1 MKSIKEHLMFILP
14 LLAVL
19 ISIQFV
25 VVFNRITHSYEEKL
39 KNSYSIL
46 VSSKKPLTTPFLR
59 TISDKIDSVVMLDK
73 NYIAKEVAN
82 GIDKNNL
89 EAILKE
95 MPHFYRIY
103 LTQYLTLEQLRNIE
117 SKLKKINGIISV
129 DIFAESYESRHA
141 MFALIKNSL
150 NIFVIILFIVSLLLI
165 VKQMEVWQ
173 LAHKKRMQIMEI
185 FGAPLMLRSGVLFK
199 MAIIDA
205 IIATLINLG
214 VFIYLQS
221 KTVALTGLKF
231 LENKNILFH
240 ISDIFMWMI
249 VSLIIVIISVLFVA
263 FKSSEV
269 IES

>member
-1 MKSIKEHLMFILP
+1 MKSIKDHLMFILP

-46 VSSKKPLTTPFLR
+46 VSSKKPLTTPLLR
-59 TISDKIDSVVMLDK
+59 SVNETIDSVVALDK

-82 GIDKNNL
+82 DVDKKSV

-103 LTQYLTLEQLRNIE
+103 LSKYLTLQELKN
-117 SKLKKINGIISV
+117 LKKQLQNVDGIISV

-141 MFALIKNSL
+141 MFELIKNSL
-150 NIFVIILFIVSLLLI
+150 NIFVVILFVVSLLLI
-165 VKQMEVWQ
+165 IKQMEVWQ
-173 LAHKKRMQIMEI
+173 LAHKERMQIMEI

-205 IIATLINLG
+205 IIATLLSL
-214 VFIYLQS
+214 VLFIYLES

-231 LENKNILFH
+231 LENKNVLFH
-240 ISDIFMWMI
+240 ISDIFIWVITSLVI
-249 VSLIIVIISVLFVA
+249 VFISVLFVA

-269 IES
+269 VE